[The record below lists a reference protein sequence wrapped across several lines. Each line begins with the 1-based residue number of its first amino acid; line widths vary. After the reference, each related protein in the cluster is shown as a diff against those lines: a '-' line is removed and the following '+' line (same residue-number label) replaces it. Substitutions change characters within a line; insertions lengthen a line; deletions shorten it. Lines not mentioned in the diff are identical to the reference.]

1 MIRILLAAFALS
13 LASAATAHSFWLEPE
28 QYRAADGEE
37 VRVDFRIGDVGE
49 AGDWGLFWERI
60 VSLRS
65 FDEDGMVDQQRA
77 VRVTGP
83 GEPGGAVVNLRG
95 EGTHVIAFES
105 TQSFSDLEAE
115 RFNRYIGNEGL
126 ASVIAHRERTGRT
139 QARGTELYSRRAKT
153 LVQVGD
159 RLTDNVLQPIGQTL
173 EIVPLVHPGR
183 LTDSGQLPVRVLWR
197 GQPLSGAQVMATA
210 LDSGDEHATVRTNEE
225 GVATVPIAGD
235 GSTLIAVV
243 WSEPAPNDA
252 RADYT
257 TVFASLTVGAP

>member
-1 MIRILLAAFALS
+1 MTRLLLAAFALS
-13 LASAATAHSFWLEPE
+13 LASAAAAHSFWLEPE
-28 QYRAADGEE
+28 RYRAAEGEE

-60 VSLRS
+60 ASLRS
-65 FDEDGMVDQQRA
+65 FDEAGVVDQQRA

-83 GEPGGAVVNLRG
+83 GEAGGAVVNLRG
-95 EGTHVIAFES
+95 EGTHVLAFES

-115 RFNRYIGNEGL
+115 RFNRYLENEGL
-126 ASVIAHRERTGRT
+126 SGVIAHRERTGQT
-139 QARGTELYSRRAKT
+139 EARGTELYSRRAKT

-159 RLTDNVLQPIGQTL
+159 TLTDNVLQPIGQTL

-197 GQPLSGAQVMATA
+197 GKPLSGAQVTATA
-210 LDSGDEHATVRTNEE
+210 LGELNETHTARTNDE
-225 GVATVPIAGD
+225 GVATVPIAGE
-235 GSTLIAVV
+235 GGTLIAMV